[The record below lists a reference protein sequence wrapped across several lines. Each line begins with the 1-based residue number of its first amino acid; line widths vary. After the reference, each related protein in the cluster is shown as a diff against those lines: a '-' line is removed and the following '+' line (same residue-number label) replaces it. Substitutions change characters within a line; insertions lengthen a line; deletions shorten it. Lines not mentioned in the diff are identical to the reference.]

1 MAHRGA
7 IDRLRAD
14 LVQID
19 AALRLFD
26 RRLALAI

>member
-19 AALRLFD
+19 AAPRLFD
-26 RRLALAI
+26 PGWRLAI